1 MNILHTSRQD
11 DWATPLGI
19 LTLVHQVI
27 GKPDFDPA
35 SSPWANARVQA
46 RYFYTQEIDGLI
58 TPWPDAG
65 SIFLNPPG
73 GKAGRHS
80 KTVLFWIKLMEYR
93 SRPCFKHAIFMAFS
107 AEARQTTQN
116 KGVPALGEFP
126 CCTPAKRV
134 SFDDP
139 NGLRGGAPSHSN
151 CIAYVPGASDQTE
164 LFIKVFSSL
173 GTTR

>member
-1 MNILHTSRQD
+1 MNIQHASRQD
-11 DWATPLGI
+11 NWATPVQI
-19 LTLVHQVI
+19 LALVHEVI

-35 SSPWANARVQA
+35 SSAWANARVGA
-46 RYFYTQEIDGLI
+46 RFFFTEEIDALI

-73 GKAGRHS
+73 AKVGRHS
-80 KTVLFWIKLMEYR
+80 KTVLFWKLLMEYR
-93 SRPCFKHAIFMAFS
+93 ARPCFDHAIFMAFS
-107 AEARQTTQN
+107 AEARQTTQG
-116 KGVPALGEFP
+116 KGVPALGEFC
-126 CCTPAKRV
+126 CCTPAKRI

-151 CIAYVPGASDQTE
+151 VIAYIPGRLDATRE
-164 LFIKVFSSL
+164 FIKTFSVL